1 MRSGSPVAI
10 TRNEPQW
17 HWPIRSIGLL
27 PSTAFPN
34 FHSYGSCGGIDLVV
48 PSVNDRVAVQIIDE
62 LQDALF
68 EFVFRAD
75 ADVAEHGAGGFGEE
89 ALDEIEPGAVLG
101 REHELKAPLGSRRQ
115 PSLGLPQDVR
125 RVIVEDDFD
134 RSHRGVGGIQ
144 HIEEFDEFAT
154 AMA

>member
-115 PSLGLPQDVR
+115 PSLGLPR
-125 RVIVEDDFD
+125 DDNGAEACPD
-134 RSHRGVGGIQ
+134 ISHGRLNR
-144 HIEEFDEFAT
+144 HARERY
-154 AMA
+154 